1 MEAEVRIDDVGR
13 LDVVGYRGSYP
24 EIVIDAKTGATPYAN
39 QFACYLRWFENA
51 TPATS
56 SRVLIALV
64 CRIRRSRRSGSGR
77 RSGQTGLT
85 SSADAAN
92 RCTTIRTL
100 RTRQR
105 EQHFLEVNHLQCL
118 MKTSDRMVHDM
129 SSVQDRV
136 EGVLIGLA
144 AGDRIGGPVRMAI
157 RLAESL
163 LERGAF
169 DCSDVAARYQA
180 WWREGAFDTG
190 PVAARVFELVAS
202 GYSFDAASER
212 VHLLTDGETA
222 GCNPAHRSAPLAMM
236 PGSLTGRWPTSQG
249 RRPCLPIG
257 TRWRATSPR
266 RWC

>member
-1 MEAEVRIDDVGR
+1 
-13 LDVVGYRGSYP
+13 
-24 EIVIDAKTGATPYAN
+24 
-39 QFACYLRWFENA
+39 
-51 TPATS
+51 
-56 SRVLIALV
+56 
-64 CRIRRSRRSGSGR
+64 
-77 RSGQTGLT
+77 
-85 SSADAAN
+85 
-92 RCTTIRTL
+92 
-100 RTRQR
+100 
-105 EQHFLEVNHLQCL
+105 
-118 MKTSDRMVHDM
+118 MVHDM

-236 PGSLTGRWPTSQG
+236 PGVSYGALANFARTEAVLTHRHPLAGDVAAAVVLICRSLIEG
-249 RRPCLPIG
+249 LPWSAAREVAEANALPQ
-257 TRWRATSPR
+257 TRATLQVRSVHALRKGGFAPEALAAAVYFVTTHDSFGKALDAALR
-266 RWC
+266 FAGPSNYCPVLVGSLGGARWGSAEISEQMLSHCQILARVRSAASDLAELWA

>member
-1 MEAEVRIDDVGR
+1 MLNEIKVISGTEINPGLRWEAEVRIDDVGR

-105 EQHFLEVNHLQCL
+105 EQHFLEVRSGRGYLDSFH
-118 MKTSDRMVHDM
+118 
-129 SSVQDRV
+129 
-136 EGVLIGLA
+136 GLDKWISARFYAA
-144 AGDRIGGPVRMAI
+144 AG
-157 RLAESL
+157 
-163 LERGAF
+163 
-169 DCSDVAARYQA
+169 SDMDWKY
-180 WWREGAFDTG
+180 T
-190 PVAARVFELVAS
+190 AS
-202 GYSFDAASER
+202 GDRRSSELCG
-212 VHLLTDGETA
+212 LLV
-222 GCNPAHRSAPLAMM
+222 L
-236 PGSLTGRWPTSQG
+236 
-249 RRPCLPIG
+249 
-257 TRWRATSPR
+257 
-266 RWC
+266 